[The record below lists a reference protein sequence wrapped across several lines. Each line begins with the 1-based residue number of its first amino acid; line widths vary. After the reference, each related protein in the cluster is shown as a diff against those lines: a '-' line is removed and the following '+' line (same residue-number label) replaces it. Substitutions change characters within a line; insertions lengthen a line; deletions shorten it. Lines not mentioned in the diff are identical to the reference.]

1 MDLLG
6 ESFPMLLKGL
16 WMTLMLGVVSFVI
29 GCVLGAAIAMARL
42 SSPLPV
48 RIVMWC
54 YVALFRGTPLLIQVF
69 LIYFGLP
76 QLGVDIPPIQSA
88 ILAFSLYASAYLS
101 EHFRAAI
108 VGVDKGQWEAAN
120 SLGMSYPRMLRRV
133 IFPQAVR
140 LATPSVSGQFIHLIK
155 DTSLASVITVVEL
168 TRVAESVGTASFE
181 YMQAFLIAA
190 AAYLLINTTLTLGQ
204 GLLERRMEKAYA

>member
-1 MDLLG
+1 MELLG
-6 ESFPMLLKGL
+6 ESFPLLLEGL
-16 WMTLMLGVVSFVI
+16 RMTLMLGLASFAI
-29 GCVLGAAIAMARL
+29 GCVLGSVIALARL
-42 SSPLPV
+42 SGPLPV
-48 RIVMWC
+48 RVAMWC

-69 LIYFGLP
+69 LVYFGLP
-76 QLGVDIPPIQSA
+76 QLGVEIPPIQSA
-88 ILAFSLYASAYLS
+88 ILAFSLYAAAYLS

-108 VGVDKGQWEAAN
+108 TGVDKGQWEAAQ
-120 SLGMSYPRMLRRV
+120 SLGMGYPRMLRRV

-140 LATPSVSGQFIHLIK
+140 LATPSVSGQFIHLMK

-168 TRVAESVGTASFE
+168 TRVAESVGTASFD

-204 GLLERRMEKAYA
+204 GLLERRMERAYA

>member
-6 ESFPMLLKGL
+6 ESFPLLLEGMA
-16 WMTLMLGVVSFVI
+16 MTLMLGVISFLI
-29 GCVLGAAIAMARL
+29 GCVLGAIVAMARL
-42 SSPLPV
+42 TGPLPMRV
-48 RIVMWC
+48 VMWC

-76 QLGVDIPPIQSA
+76 QLGVQIPPIQSA
-88 ILAFSLYASAYLS
+88 ILAFSLYAAAYLS

-108 VGVDKGQWEAAN
+108 TGVDAGQWEAAN
-120 SLGMSYPRMLRRV
+120 SLGMSYGRMLRRV

-140 LATPSVSGQFIHLIK
+140 LATPSVGGQFIHLMK

-190 AAYLLINTTLTLGQ
+190 VAYLIINTTLTLGQ
-204 GLLERRMEKAYA
+204 GVLERRMERAYA